1 MSGTE
6 APFGLV
12 SHGPA
17 GSAATSVAVVVG
29 DVAVDLARLGAAR
42 RQGRAPSAEAYELES
57 APDVSALLVGWDDH
71 FEAIAE
77 LVAWMGEVTV
87 DDERIAPHVTS
98 LDRLDLRAPLPR
110 PSKMLYS
117 AQNYPDH
124 VEEMRRARQAGFNA
138 APIDEDR
145 DFRGDK
151 STSRPY
157 LFFKAPSALCGARD
171 DIVMPEGERP
181 DVDWEVEMAVAIGRP
196 AKKVRAEDALA
207 FMAGF
212 MTTNDISCRTLL
224 FRPDRERLRSDWL
237 ACKSHDTFAPMG
249 PLFVPRQFVANH
261 LDLRLH
267 LSVNGETRQD
277 GNTGKLIFSPAEQI
291 EYASH
296 LMTLLPGDIIST
308 GTPGGVGQGTGEF
321 LRPGDV
327 VEAEVEGLGRLRN
340 RCIGQPT
347 GNPTE

>member
-1 MSGTE
+1 MISSDR
-6 APFGLV
+6 PFALV

-17 GSAATSVAVVVG
+17 GSETASVAVVVG
-29 DVAVDLARLGAAR
+29 DSVVDVARLACAR
-42 RQGRAPSAEAYELES
+42 RTSTTPTKAPGELET
-57 APDVSALLVGWDDH
+57 APDLSALLLRWDDN
-71 FEAIAE
+71 FEAIGE
-77 LVAWMGEVTV
+77 LVGWMQEVTTG
-87 DDERIAPHVTS
+87 DERIAAHVTS
-98 LDRLDLRAPLPR
+98 LDRLDLRAPLSR

-124 VEEMRRARQAGFNA
+124 VEEMRRARAAGFNA
-138 APIDEDR
+138 TPIDEGR
-145 DFRGDK
+145 DFKGDK
-151 STSRPY
+151 ATTRPY
-157 LFFKAPSALCGARD
+157 LFFKAPSALCGALD
-171 DIVMPEGERP
+171 DIRLPAGDCP
-181 DVDWEVEMAVAIGRP
+181 DVDWEVELAVAIGRR
-196 AKKVRAEDALA
+196 AKDVRAEDALD
-207 FMAGF
+207 FVAGF
-212 MTTNDISCRTLL
+212 MTTNDVSCRSLL

-249 PLFVPRQFVANH
+249 PLFVPRQFVADH

-267 LSVNGETRQD
+267 LSVNGQMRQD

-291 EYASH
+291 EYASR

-340 RCIGQPT
+340 TCVA
-347 GNPTE
+347 